1 MDSLFWKSY
10 YVLEDSSEEM
20 WKKKKKVSWPFLLH
34 VQIVRIQ
41 PQVAYNEERGMAYEY
56 NYVCLLDFAGQENAF
71 Y

>member
-1 MDSLFWKSY
+1 
-10 YVLEDSSEEM
+10 M
-20 WKKKKKVSWPFLLH
+20 WKKKKKVSWPLLLH